1 MVRRAIITVF
11 LACLAAPAAAQTSD
25 GNFSDALSPSLAG
38 GAKAMHATIRR
49 NLAEAAEAMPA
60 EEYAFKPTP
69 QVRSFGE
76 LVGHV
81 ANANFFFCSQAKA
94 EKSPATA
101 NYEKAADK
109 AALVKALND
118 SLTYCDGAYAAT
130 TDANFQQLVQM
141 AGQGAGQ
148 TARRAADVQHHAQ
161 QRALRQ
167 HRRLHAAEGARAAVD
182 RAPAAAEEVA
192 SPRTPARGR
201 R

>member
-1 MVRRAIITVF
+1 
-11 LACLAAPAAAQTSD
+11 
-25 GNFSDALSPSLAG
+25 
-38 GAKAMHATIRR
+38 MHATIRR

-109 AALVKALND
+109 VAIVKFRRRKHYMRQGTHRQLFTEVKVTDISAA
-118 SLTYCDGAYAAT
+118 
-130 TDANFQQLVQM
+130 
-141 AGQGAGQ
+141 
-148 TARRAADVQHHAQ
+148 
-161 QRALRQ
+161 
-167 HRRLHAAEGARAAVD
+167 
-182 RAPAAAEEVA
+182 
-192 SPRTPARGR
+192 
-201 R
+201 

>member
-1 MVRRAIITVF
+1 MMRRAIITVF
-11 LACLAAPAAAQTSD
+11 LACLATPAAAQTSD
-25 GNFSDALSPSLAG
+25 GNFSELLSPSLAA

-76 LVGHV
+76 LVGHL

-109 AALVKALND
+109 AALTKGLNE
-118 SLTYCDGAYAAT
+118 SLAYCDGAYAAT

-148 TARRAADVQHHAQ
+148 TARG
-161 QRALRQ
+161 ALLMFNTT
-167 HRRLHAAEGARAAVD
+167 HNNEHYGNMVVYMRLKGHVPPSTAR
-182 RAPAAAEEVA
+182 PQ
-192 SPRTPARGR
+192 PPKK
-201 R
+201 